1 MSHDA
6 FLHAIHAS
14 PADDLPRLVY
24 ADWLEENNDAPR
36 AEFIRVQCEL
46 ATIDAIDPQ
55 RAALEDREHALL
67 NEHEDRWLGK
77 SRPHMD
83 EWEFARG
90 FVQSLTADPYRV
102 FDDFLHEHTAE
113 IGTFRDI
120 DVLLPWGRCWPNRV
134 THADCSG
141 WLNHIDRLHDHFSS
155 GWPRLK
161 SLDLLRL
168 HGLANIGELF
178 WNSPIRDQLTHIAIG
193 GRNGNADGDTIDET
207 EFLELF
213 AGRSLESLTAY
224 DCGLTGDGLGYFLA
238 AFTKLKQLDI
248 SDNPIAPDAWRAFVQ
263 ADPAIRLERLDVS
276 GTPLA
281 GISLHRVL
289 GSRACENLKQL
300 EMNRCGSARLNMVTV
315 ANSRFWTQATELRA
329 HGGTIP
335 ASTLEPL
342 CLVQGPP
349 SLRVLDLDDN
359 YLRTEGVR
367 MLCEAP
373 WADGLTWL
381 SVSRN
386 YLDDVSLQV
395 LAQSGRFPHLNTLH
409 LSHNNLDLDET
420 EGELI
425 THIGIRTLV
434 ESACF
439 ANLRIL
445 TLANTGIAER
455 SVEAILNEA
464 PWRLSGLGIAS
475 CQLRA
480 DTARMIATSPRLAR
494 LNWLDLSNNHLLG
507 GDALLP
513 LAESPYLSR
522 LCELDIRGIPVSDK
536 VRNVLRERLG
546 VRLSD

>member
-6 FLHAIHAS
+6 FLHAIHDT

-24 ADWLEENNDAPR
+24 ADWLEENGDPTR

-55 RAALEDREHALL
+55 RAALEDREHDLL
-67 NEHEDRWLGK
+67 NEHEDRWLGD
-77 SRPHMD
+77 SRPYMT

-90 FVQSLTADPYRV
+90 FVQSLTADPYGV
-102 FDDFLHEHTAE
+102 SEAFLHEHTTE
-113 IGTFRDI
+113 IGTFHEDDLREATDYS
-120 DVLLPWGRCWPNRV
+120 WSNRL

-141 WLNHIDRLHDHFSS
+141 WASHIDNFRNTFQS

-161 SLDLLRL
+161 SLDFLLL
-168 HGLANIGELF
+168 DGFSNIADLF
-178 WNSPIRDQLTHIAIG
+178 WSSPIRDQLTHLAFG
-193 GRNGNADGDTIDET
+193 GRIGNTQGDTINET

-224 DCGLTGDGLGYFLA
+224 DCRLTGDGLGYFLA
-238 AFTKLKQLDI
+238 AFAKLKQLDV
-248 SDNPIAPDAWRAFVQ
+248 SDNPIAPDAWRAFVR

-281 GISLHRVL
+281 GISLERVL
-289 GSRACENLKQL
+289 GSKACENLKQL
-300 EMNRCGSARLNMVTV
+300 EMNRCGSARANMVTV

-342 CLVQGPP
+342 CLVHGPP
-349 SLRVLDLDDN
+349 SLRLLDLDDN

-381 SVSRN
+381 SLSRN

-395 LAQSGRFPHLNTLH
+395 LAQSGRFRHLNTLH

-420 EGELI
+420 EGEAI
-425 THIGIRTLV
+425 THLGVRSLV

-439 ANLRIL
+439 AKLRIL
-445 TLANTGIAER
+445 TLANTGIADR

-464 PWRLSGLGIAS
+464 SWRLSGLGIAS
-475 CQLRA
+475 CALRA
-480 DTARMIATSPRLAR
+480 DTARMIAASPRLAR
-494 LNWLDLSNNHLLG
+494 LNWLDLSNNRLLG

-522 LCELDIRGIPVSDK
+522 LCELDIGGISVSDK
-536 VRNVLRERLG
+536 VRNALRERLG
-546 VRLSD
+546 VRLSN

>member
-6 FLHAIHAS
+6 FLHAIHDT

-24 ADWLEENNDAPR
+24 ADWLEENRDAAR

-46 ATIDAIDPQ
+46 ASIDAIDPQ
-55 RAALEDREHALL
+55 RGALEDREHALL

-77 SRPHMD
+77 SRPEMT

-90 FVQSLTADPYRV
+90 FVQSLTADPYGV
-102 FDDFLHEHTAE
+102 SDAFLHEHTAE
-113 IGTFRDI
+113 VGTFREMDLRDI
-120 DVLLPWGRCWPNRV
+120 NNSSWSNRL

-141 WLNHIDRLHDHFSS
+141 WANRTNFLRQIFQS

-178 WNSPIRDQLTHIAIG
+178 WNSPVRDQLTHLAIS
-193 GRNGNADGDTIDET
+193 GRTNSSGWETINDT

-213 AGRSLESLTAY
+213 AGRSLESLMAY
-224 DCGLTGDGLGYFLA
+224 DCGLNGNGLGYFLA
-238 AFTKLKQLDI
+238 AFAKLKQLDV
-248 SDNPIAPDAWRAFVQ
+248 SDNPIAPDAWRAFVR
-263 ADPAIRLERLDVS
+263 ADPAIRLERLDVT

-281 GISLHRVL
+281 GISLERVL

-300 EMNRCGSARLNMVTV
+300 EMNRCGSARANMVTV

-381 SVSRN
+381 SLSRN
-386 YLDDVSLQV
+386 YLDDVSLQA
-395 LAQSGRFPHLNTLH
+395 LAQSGRFRHLNTLH
-409 LSHNNLDLDET
+409 LSHNNLDLDEA
-420 EGELI
+420 EGEAI
-425 THIGIRTLV
+425 THIGIRRLV

-445 TLANTGIAER
+445 TLANTGIADR

-464 PWRLSGLGIAS
+464 SWRLSGLGIAS
-475 CQLRA
+475 CALRA

-494 LNWLDLSNNHLLG
+494 LNWLDLSNNRLLG
-507 GDALLP
+507 DDALLP

-522 LCELDIRGIPVSDK
+522 LCELDIGGISVSDK

-546 VRLSD
+546 PRLSD

>member
-24 ADWLEENNDAPR
+24 ADWLEENGDAPR

-55 RAALEDREHALL
+55 RAALEDREHELL
-67 NEHEDRWLGK
+67 NEHEDRWLGE
-77 SRPHMD
+77 SRPEMT

-90 FVQSLTADPYRV
+90 FVQSLTADPHGV
-102 FDDFLHEHTAE
+102 SAAFLHEHTAE
-113 IGTFRDI
+113 IGT
-120 DVLLPWGRCWPNRV
+120 LLATVSLDAYETEWSNRL
-134 THADCSG
+134 THADLTG
-141 WLNHIDRLHDHFSS
+141 WTCPIYDLDDTFRN

-161 SLDLLRL
+161 SLDLLRIDS
-168 HGLANIGELF
+168 LANISGLY
-178 WNSPIRDQLTHIAIG
+178 WNSPFRDQLTHLAIG
-193 GRNGNADGDTIDET
+193 GRNSSSVWDTIDQA

-213 AGRSLESLTAY
+213 GRSLESLTTY

-238 AFTKLKQLDI
+238 EFAKLKQLDV

-281 GISLHRVL
+281 GISLERVL

-300 EMNRCGSARLNMVTV
+300 EMNRCGSARANMVTV

-335 ASTLEPL
+335 ASTLEPI

-381 SVSRN
+381 SLSRN

-420 EGELI
+420 EGEAI
-425 THIGIRTLV
+425 THMGVRSLV
-434 ESACF
+434 ESASL
-439 ANLRIL
+439 AKLRIL
-445 TLANTGIAER
+445 TLANTGIAAR

-475 CQLRA
+475 CALRA

-494 LNWLDLSNNHLLG
+494 LNWLDLSNNRLLG

-522 LCELDIRGIPVSDK
+522 LCELDIGGISVSDK

-546 VRLSD
+546 PRLSD

>member
-24 ADWLEENNDAPR
+24 ADWLEENRDASR

-67 NEHEDRWLGK
+67 NEHEDRWLGE
-77 SRPHMD
+77 SRPEMT

-90 FVQSLTADPYRV
+90 FVQSLTADP
-102 FDDFLHEHTAE
+102 FDVSESLLREHTAE
-113 IGTFRDI
+113 IGTF
-120 DVLLPWGRCWPNRV
+120 VGTAFLNANETQWSNRL

-141 WLNHIDRLHDHFSS
+141 SVDPIDFLAHIFQS

-161 SLDLLRL
+161 SLELLRL
-168 HGLANIGELF
+168 DGYSNIANMF
-178 WNSPIRDQLTHIAIG
+178 WVSPLRDQLKHLAFG
-193 GRNGNADGDTIDET
+193 GRGNTVGETIDET

-238 AFTKLKQLDI
+238 AFAKLKRLDI
-248 SDNPIAPDAWRAFVQ
+248 SDNPIAPDAWRAFVR

-300 EMNRCGSARLNMVTV
+300 EMNRCGSARANMVTV

-349 SLRVLDLDDN
+349 ALRLLDLDDN

-381 SVSRN
+381 SLSRN

-395 LAQSGRFPHLNTLH
+395 LAQSGRFPHLTALH

-420 EGELI
+420 EGESI

-434 ESACF
+434 ESGQF

-455 SVEAILNEA
+455 SVEAILNESA
-464 PWRLSGLGIAS
+464 WRLSGLGIAS
-475 CQLRA
+475 CALRA
-480 DTARMIATSPRLAR
+480 DTARMIAASPRLAR
-494 LNWLDLSNNHLLG
+494 LNWLDLSNNRLLG

-522 LCELDIRGIPVSDK
+522 LCELDIRGIPVSNK
-536 VRNVLRERLG
+536 VRDALRERLG
-546 VRLSD
+546 PRLSN

>member
-24 ADWLEENNDAPR
+24 ADWLEENRDAAR

-46 ATIDAIDPQ
+46 APIDAIDPQ
-55 RAALEDREHALL
+55 RGALEDREHDLL
-67 NEHEDRWLGK
+67 NEHEDRWLGN
-77 SRPHMD
+77 SRPEMT

-90 FVQSLTADPYRV
+90 FVQCLTADPYGV
-102 FDDFLHEHTAE
+102 SEAFLHEHTAE
-113 IGTFRDI
+113 IGTFREMDI
-120 DVLLPWGRCWPNRV
+120 RYATHYSWSNRL

-141 WLNHIDRLHDHFSS
+141 WASHIDSFRTTFQS

-161 SLDLLRL
+161 SLDFLLL
-168 HGLANIGELF
+168 DGFSSIADLF
-178 WNSPIRDQLTHIAIG
+178 WNSPIRDQLTHIAFG
-193 GRNGNADGDTIDET
+193 GRNGDTQGDMIDET
-207 EFLELF
+207 ELLELF

-238 AFTKLKQLDI
+238 AFAKLKQLDV
-248 SDNPIAPDAWRAFVQ
+248 SDNPIAPDAWRAFVR

-281 GISLHRVL
+281 GISLERVL

-300 EMNRCGSARLNMVTV
+300 EMNRCGSARANMVTV

-342 CLVQGPP
+342 CLVHGPS
-349 SLRVLDLDDN
+349 SLRLLDLDDN

-381 SVSRN
+381 SLSRN

-395 LAQSGRFPHLNTLH
+395 LAQSGRFRHLNTLH
-409 LSHNNLDLDET
+409 LSHNNLDLDEA
-420 EGELI
+420 EGDAI
-425 THIGIRTLV
+425 THLGVRSLV
-434 ESACF
+434 ESASF

-445 TLANTGIAER
+445 TLANTGIADR

-464 PWRLSGLGIAS
+464 SWRLSGLGIAS
-475 CQLRA
+475 CALRA

-494 LNWLDLSNNHLLG
+494 LNWLDLSNNRLLG
-507 GDALLP
+507 DDALLP

-522 LCELDIRGIPVSDK
+522 LCELDIGGIPVSNK

-546 VRLSD
+546 PRLSD

>member
-24 ADWLEENNDAPR
+24 ADWLEENGDAAR

-67 NEHEDRWLGK
+67 NEHEDRWLGD
-77 SRPHMD
+77 SRPEMT

-90 FVQSLTADPYRV
+90 FVQSMTAELHGVSDE
-102 FDDFLHEHTAE
+102 FLHEHTAE
-113 IGTFRDI
+113 IGTFHATDSPVVA
-120 DVLLPWGRCWPNRV
+120 DSNWSNRL
-134 THADCSG
+134 THADFSG
-141 WLNHIDRLHDHFSS
+141 WVIDSLYDTFQS
-155 GWPRLK
+155 GWPKLK

-168 HGLANIGELF
+168 DGMAIIAELF
-178 WNSPIRDQLTHIAIG
+178 WNFPVRDRLTHFALG
-193 GRNGNADGDTIDET
+193 GRDGNNLDAINDTA
-207 EFLELF
+207 FLELF
-213 AGRSLESLTAY
+213 AGRSLESLMAY

-238 AFTKLKQLDI
+238 AFAKLKRLDI
-248 SDNPIAPDAWRAFVQ
+248 SDNPIAPDAWRAFVR

-281 GISLHRVL
+281 GISLERVL

-300 EMNRCGSARLNMVTV
+300 EMNRCGSARANMVTV

-349 SLRVLDLDDN
+349 SLRLLDLDDN

-373 WADGLTWL
+373 WANGLTWL
-381 SVSRN
+381 SLSRN

-420 EGELI
+420 EGESI

-434 ESACF
+434 ESGQF

-475 CQLRA
+475 CALRA

-494 LNWLDLSNNHLLG
+494 LNWLDLSNNRLLG

-522 LCELDIRGIPVSDK
+522 LCELDIGGIPVSDK
-536 VRNVLRERLG
+536 VRDALRERLG
-546 VRLSD
+546 PRLSD

>member
-24 ADWLEENNDAPR
+24 ADWLEENGDASR

-46 ATIDAIDPQ
+46 ATIDTIDPQ
-55 RAALEDREHALL
+55 RAALEDREHELL
-67 NEHEDRWLGK
+67 NEHENRWLGD
-77 SRPHMD
+77 SRPDMT

-90 FVQSLTADPYRV
+90 FVQSLTADPFGV
-102 FDDFLHEHTAE
+102 SDAFLHEHTAE
-113 IGTFRDI
+113 IGTLREMI
-120 DVLLPWGRCWPNRV
+120 SLPPDSRWSNRL

-141 WLNHIDRLHDHFSS
+141 WLYTVDQLYGHFSS

-161 SLDLLRL
+161 SLNLLLVDGFSRI
-168 HGLANIGELF
+168 ADLF
-178 WNSPIRDQLTHIAIG
+178 WNSPIRDQLTHMSIG
-193 GRNGNADGDTIDET
+193 GRNGDANGDTINET

-238 AFTKLKQLDI
+238 AFAKLKQLDV
-248 SDNPIAPDAWRAFVQ
+248 SDNPIAPDAWRAFLQ

-281 GISLHRVL
+281 GISLERVL
-289 GSRACENLKQL
+289 GSRACENLTQL
-300 EMNRCGSARLNMVTV
+300 EMNRCGSARANMVTV

-342 CLVQGPP
+342 CSVEGPP

-381 SVSRN
+381 SLSRN

-395 LAQSGRFPHLNTLH
+395 LAQSGRFPHLSTLH
-409 LSHNNLDLDET
+409 LSHNNLDLDK
-420 EGELI
+420 I
-425 THIGIRTLV
+425 TQVGVRSLV
-434 ESACF
+434 ESGQF

-445 TLANTGIAER
+445 TLANTGITDR
-455 SVEAILNEA
+455 SVEAILTEA

-480 DTARMIATSPRLAR
+480 DTARMIAVSPRLDR
-494 LNWLDLSNNHLLG
+494 LNWLDLSNNRLLG

-522 LCELDIRGIPVSDK
+522 LCELDIGGIPVSDK
-536 VRNVLRERLG
+536 VRDALRERLG
-546 VRLSD
+546 PRLSD

>member
-24 ADWLEENNDAPR
+24 ADWLEENGDASR

-46 ATIDAIDPQ
+46 ATINAIDPQ
-55 RAALEDREHALL
+55 RVTLEDREHELL
-67 NEHEDRWLGK
+67 NEHEDRWLGE
-77 SRPHMD
+77 SRPEMT

-90 FVQSLTADPYRV
+90 FVQSLTADPYDV
-102 FDDFLHEHTAE
+102 SDAFLHEHAAE
-113 IGTFRDI
+113 IGTFREMDLR
-120 DVLLPWGRCWPNRV
+120 DVNNSSWSKRI

-141 WLNHIDRLHDHFSS
+141 WVNHVDLLYDEFSS

-161 SLDLLRL
+161 SLDFLLL
-168 HGLANIGELF
+168 DGFSNIADLF
-178 WNSPIRDQLTHIAIG
+178 WNSPIRNQLTHIALG
-193 GRNGNADGDTIDET
+193 GRNGNIAGDTINET

-238 AFTKLKQLDI
+238 AFAKLKQLDV
-248 SDNPIAPDAWRAFVQ
+248 SDNPIAPDAWRAFVK
-263 ADPAIRLERLDVS
+263 ADPTIRLERLDVS

-281 GISLHRVL
+281 GISLERVL
-289 GSRACENLKQL
+289 GSGACENLKQL
-300 EMNRCGSARLNMVTV
+300 EMNRCGSARTNMVTV

-342 CLVQGPP
+342 CLSQGPP
-349 SLRVLDLDDN
+349 ALRLLDLDDN

-381 SVSRN
+381 SLSRN

-395 LAQSGRFPHLNTLH
+395 LAQSGRFPHLSTLH

-425 THIGIRTLV
+425 THIGVRSLV
-434 ESACF
+434 ESGQF

-445 TLANTGIAER
+445 TLANTGIADR

-480 DTARMIATSPRLAR
+480 DTARMMAASPQLAR
-494 LNWLDLSNNHLLG
+494 LNWLDLSNNRLLG

-522 LCELDIRGIPVSDK
+522 LCELDIGGIPVSDK
-536 VRNVLRERLG
+536 VRDALRERLG

>member
-6 FLHAIHAS
+6 FLHAIHAN

-24 ADWLEENNDAPR
+24 ADWLEENRDASR

-46 ATIDAIDPQ
+46 ASIDAIDPH

-67 NEHEDRWLGK
+67 TEYEDRWLGK
-77 SRPHMD
+77 SRPEMT

-90 FVQSLTADPYRV
+90 FVQSLTADPYGV
-102 FDDFLHEHTAE
+102 SDAFLHEHTAE
-113 IGTFRDI
+113 IGT
-120 DVLLPWGRCWPNRV
+120 LLATDFTKANNSSWSYHI

-141 WLNHIDRLHDHFSS
+141 WVDPIDFLAHIFQS

-161 SLDLLRL
+161 SLELLRL
-168 HGLANIGELF
+168 DGYSNIANMF
-178 WNSPIRDQLTHIAIG
+178 WVSPLRDQLKHLAFG
-193 GRNGNADGDTIDET
+193 GRGNTVGETIDET

-238 AFTKLKQLDI
+238 AFAKLKQLDV
-248 SDNPIAPDAWRAFVQ
+248 SDNPIAPDAWRAFVR

-281 GISLHRVL
+281 GISLERVI
-289 GSRACENLKQL
+289 GSRACENLTQL
-300 EMNRCGSARLNMVTV
+300 EMNRCGSARANMVTV
-315 ANSRFWTQATELRA
+315 ANSRFWMQATELRA

-349 SLRVLDLDDN
+349 SLRLLDLDDN

-381 SVSRN
+381 SLSRN

-395 LAQSGRFPHLNTLH
+395 LAQSGRFPHLSTLH
-409 LSHNNLDLDET
+409 LSHNNLDQDK
-420 EGELI
+420 I
-425 THIGIRTLV
+425 TQVGVRSLV
-434 ESACF
+434 ESGQF

-445 TLANTGIAER
+445 TLANTGISDR

-475 CQLRA
+475 CQLCA

-494 LNWLDLSNNHLLG
+494 LNWLDLSNNRLLG

-522 LCELDIRGIPVSDK
+522 LCELDIGGIAVSDK
-536 VRNVLRERLG
+536 VRDALRDRLG
-546 VRLSD
+546 PRLSD